1 MIKEGKISYERLW
14 MLFKQKGLST
24 YEIRKRNIISEVT
37 LSKLRKNDYIGGNI
51 TTDAIASLC
60 AALDCQP
67 SDIMEYIPN
76 EELRERGFTIED

>member
-14 MLFKQKGLST
+14 MLLKQEGLST

-60 AALDCQP
+60 AALNCQP
-67 SDIMEYIPN
+67 GDIMEYIPN